1 MVRSSGGSGTPA
13 IGGAIAGLNREARD
27 LEWRRAVVDVD
38 DEDAGGLAAFD
49 ADLQRH
55 LWSLALHTVD
65 ADRAGVVYELPIALT
80 LLSVVIRR
88 KPT

>member
-49 ADLQRH
+49 ADLQRACGPWRCTP
-55 LWSLALHTVD
+55 LM
-65 ADRAGVVYELPIALT
+65 PIVPESST
-80 LLSVVIRR
+80 SCRS
-88 KPT
+88 P